1 MAQLPDSLRSTRQ
14 RRLLAE
20 LVASRRGGFTADELW
35 DAARRVGPR
44 VSLATVY
51 RTLGLLEEAGQV
63 RRLEAGRFI
72 RCEPGH
78 HHHLV
83 CVSCGSVE
91 DTDLCA
97 APAVAEGERRHG
109 FVVQRHEADLYGLC
123 ERCA

>member
-1 MAQLPDSLRSTRQ
+1 MTPLPEEIRSTRQ

-20 LVASRRGGFTADELW
+20 LVGARRGSFTAEELW
-35 DAARRVGPR
+35 VSAREVGPR

-51 RTLGLLEEAGQV
+51 RTLALLEQAGRV

-83 CVSCGSVE
+83 CLKCGGVE

-97 APAVAEGERRHG
+97 APASAEVERRHG